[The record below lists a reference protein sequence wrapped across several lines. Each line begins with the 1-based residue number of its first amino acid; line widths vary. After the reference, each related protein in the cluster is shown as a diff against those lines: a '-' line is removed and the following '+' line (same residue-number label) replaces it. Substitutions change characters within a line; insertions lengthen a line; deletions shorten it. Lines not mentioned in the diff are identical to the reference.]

1 MYRAGFVGLIGQPN
15 AGKST
20 LLNYFVDEK
29 VSIVTPKPQTTRRR
43 ILGVVSRKM
52 SQIVFVDAPGI
63 VQAKKGLND
72 FLKKEALDVIESSD
86 VLLGVIGLD
95 TQKKE
100 DVIEVLN
107 LLKESKKPF
116 AIILTKSDLT
126 DVQRR
131 IPIVK
136 DLVEKIKPGTKVFEF
151 SSKWGSD
158 ISTQLELV
166 MDELSE
172 MLPES
177 PEPLYDIELFTPHS
191 VRELSA
197 EIIREKCFELLDKE
211 LPYSLAIRI
220 SGFEDAKSQKGI
232 TKIHAEIIVSREP
245 HLKMIVGKG
254 GELIKKIG
262 MKSRQEI
269 EKLVGGKVFLGL
281 KVIVRENW
289 FDQPQHMKELGYVV
303 AKN

>member
-43 ILGVVSRKM
+43 ILGVVSRKE

-63 VQAKKGLND
+63 VQAKKGLNE

-100 DVIEVLN
+100 DVIEILN

-116 AIILTKSDLT
+116 AVILTKSDLP

-211 LPYSLAIRI
+211 LPYSLAVRI

-232 TKIHAEIIVSREP
+232 TKIHAEIIVSRES

-269 EKLVGGKVFLGL
+269 EKLIGGKIFLGL

-289 FDQPQHMKELGYVV
+289 FDHPQHMKELGYVV